1 MQDDTTDFE
10 PLETPEETNEAG
22 DLSAEDLPQTVFR
35 VIDGSCPAIECDI
48 PAQTSLHA
56 RRDSFLAKP
65 PSVEL
70 GPSTNEGFVALQ
82 NQSSDTELLYVT
94 PKQVGAVM
102 VFDLSLHRQGLII
115 AAPNLLAYDAVVD
128 CEVVLDVALPSRPA
142 YRLYHLRGA
151 GRIVTFMAGDLFP
164 LTLAE
169 DDQQQV
175 NADLLA
181 AMEPS
186 LAFDLG
192 QIDED
197 IYVAQLQGAG
207 RIWMQSMPSVT
218 FHQAADDVSA
228 SAAPRK
234 SLFSRG

>member
-1 MQDDTTDFE
+1 MQDDTTEFE
-10 PLETPEETNEAG
+10 PIDTSEETGEGG
-22 DLSAEDLPQTVFR
+22 DSAPEDMPQTMFR

-48 PAQTSLHA
+48 PAQTLLHA
-56 RRDSFLAKP
+56 RRDSFLAKSP
-65 PSVEL
+65 GVEL
-70 GPSTNEGFVALQ
+70 APSPQEGFVALH
-82 NQSSDTELLYVT
+82 NHSSDTELLYLT

-102 VFDLSLHRQGLII
+102 VFDLSLHRQGLIV

-128 CEVVLDVALPSRPA
+128 CDIVLDVSLPSRPS
-142 YRLYHLRGA
+142 YRLYHLKGA
-151 GRIVTFMAGDLFP
+151 GRIVTFMAGDLYP

-192 QIDED
+192 QIDAD

-207 RIWMQSMPSVT
+207 RIWMQSMPSDA
-218 FHQAADDVSA
+218 HQNAPEQLA
-228 SAAPRK
+228 SSVAPKK